1 MRPAR
6 RAIKV
11 QRREVLPER
20 SRLTVGRTVAALR
33 RSREALVDIE
43 NQLDDLLVCV
53 RSPGARIDVGA
64 PDRLASAAGQATE
77 AMATLYQLGNLFA

>member
-6 RAIKV
+6 RVIKV

-33 RSREALVDIE
+33 HSREALVDIQ

-53 RSPGARIDVGA
+53 RSPGARIEASA
-64 PDRLASAAGQATE
+64 PDRLAKAAGKASE
-77 AMATLYQLGNLFA
+77 AMATLYEVGHLFA